1 MELRFDCGQASFHL
15 RACCSFMPGVCFGY
29 LAGLLGFAMGQEW
42 LIGGAIHKTQDTV
55 DEAELQA

>member
-1 MELRFDCGQASFHL
+1 
-15 RACCSFMPGVCFGY
+15 MPGVCFGY